1 MNKNSSFLPIKLNNI
16 ESNLKTIEKKL
27 NNQNTTLED
36 LLQEENI
43 ISEFRNQN
51 EKLINFFSK
60 DKVKKLVDYII
71 KEPKEDDLLKGHK
84 FPFIASEI
92 LNSDEDK
99 IVNYFI
105 LNKSEEEFNLKK
117 KNKKTFDNIDLF
129 NDHHNENKRDN
140 NKDNYNKIEMFD
152 YFLTFLET
160 KKDLNYV
167 LTGYFSKFFQIILTR
182 KPIKILNYLFREKK
196 DTIKQLIYHCNRKS
210 ICDIFIKLLNFDNLI
225 PNMSSSV
232 SINFA
237 VDNTDNY
244 YYNIDDLNSERTEI
258 LNEIFSF
265 LKVKENPEKI
275 SNIILMLTELFEN
288 KTILDEIINSKKIFN
303 SIFKELKV
311 DLNSNENINNTIIK
325 SNYSE
330 ILSLLTY
337 MISNTQTSHFP
348 KNEICQDDDM
358 VEIGG
363 QTNKKIV
370 HTNLSE
376 NFFSTFNNLIHNFK
390 QNKETLKKL
399 ISIPTSYNNIKIKPL
414 GSFRIKII
422 ELFGSFFPYL
432 KNISF
437 KYDEMLISSNFFS
450 IAFNYLFTYEWNNL
464 YQLSFLNLLKNYL
477 KDANLHRDL
486 SVYLFEKLKI
496 IEIIKVHITNDKI
509 SNKFKFNSNNKCSHG
524 YYSFLISLSYK
535 INSVIGG
542 TPLKLL
548 SYSREGSICFI
559 NKTNKNENKNTPKD
573 RYVSS
578 EFNLSTYSKPFIRKN
593 TCDSLKKYYSEDW
606 NKFFNENISN
616 VVQLYENKLLSDN
629 FVNEFYNDNSISKNE
644 MIYSNNNDELYN
656 SDEIDLSDFVF
667 VDEVKGS
674 QKEED
679 IRNNIRSNLKV
690 DELEMKNENK

>member
-1 MNKNSSFLPIKLNNI
+1 MLI
-16 ESNLKTIEKKL
+16 EL
-27 NNQNTTLED
+27 
-36 LLQEENI
+36 
-43 ISEFRNQN
+43 
-51 EKLINFFSK
+51 
-60 DKVKKLVDYII
+60 
-71 KEPKEDDLLKGHK
+71 
-84 FPFIASEI
+84 
-92 LNSDEDK
+92 
-99 IVNYFI
+99 
-105 LNKSEEEFNLKK
+105 
-117 KNKKTFDNIDLF
+117 FDN
-129 NDHHNENKRDN
+129 
-140 NKDNYNKIEMFD
+140 KI
-152 YFLTFLET
+152 
-160 KKDLNYV
+160 
-167 LTGYFSKFFQIILTR
+167 
-182 KPIKILNYLFREKK
+182 
-196 DTIKQLIYHCNRKS
+196 
-210 ICDIFIKLLNFDNLI
+210 
-225 PNMSSSV
+225 
-232 SINFA
+232 
-237 VDNTDNY
+237 
-244 YYNIDDLNSERTEI
+244 
-258 LNEIFSF
+258 
-265 LKVKENPEKI
+265 
-275 SNIILMLTELFEN
+275 
-288 KTILDEIINSKKIFN
+288 ILDEIMINKKIFN
-303 SIFKELKV
+303 SVFKELKT
-311 DLNSNENINNTIIK
+311 DLNSNENINNSFIK
-325 SNYSE
+325 NNYTE
-330 ILSLLTY
+330 ILTLINF
-337 MISNTQTSHFP
+337 MILNYKNNHLP
-348 KNEICQDDDM
+348 KIEISQEDDM

-363 QTNKKIV
+363 KSNQKII

-376 NFFSTFNNLIHNFK
+376 NFFSSFNYLINNFK
-390 QNKETLKKL
+390 QNKDTIKKL
-399 ISIPTSYNNIKIKPL
+399 ISIPTSYNNNKIKPL
-414 GSFRIKII
+414 ENFRIKLID
-422 ELFGSFFPYL
+422 LFSAFFPYL
-432 KNISF
+432 KNISY
-437 KYDEMLISSNFFS
+437 KYDELLISTNFFS

-542 TPLKLL
+542 TPLKLF